1 MNQSSNWRPL
11 AALLAALVSVSV
23 HGDEVT
29 GKVIDLGS
37 GNGLPGVLISIRD
50 LKDHEVAS
58 GSTDGVGAYS
68 VTVPKRPTLPLT
80 AQFRK
85 PNFVT
90 DPTLLTIKQTKT
102 AQDSVTMVQSEGTTA
117 YYNQAIAELEQDTS
131 AGQRWQKAWAVASLP
146 DANQQLVKAKLGAS
160 GHTDI
165 VNDVNKARQTQEV
178 IAAVSKNVSDGG
190 LPHVAVLPNNAS
202 RLVAI
207 VPDSTSR
214 VQVAKVQSV
223 LDDAKGK
230 ADVQGQDVYLLKQRA
245 IRNNSAALR

>member
-1 MNQSSNWRPL
+1 MKRSSNWRPL
-11 AALLAALVSVSV
+11 AALLAALVSAAV

-37 GNGLPGVLISIRD
+37 SRGLPGVLISIRD

-68 VTVPKRPTLPLT
+68 VAIPKGQTLPMT

-85 PNFVT
+85 PNFVS

-102 AQDSVTMVQSEGTTA
+102 AQDSVSMVQSEGTTA
-117 YYNQAIAELEQDTS
+117 YYNRAVAELEQDTS
-131 AGQRWQKAWAVASLP
+131 AAQRWQKAWAVASLP
-146 DANQQLVKAKLGAS
+146 DADQQLVKAQLATN

-178 IAAVSKNVSDGG
+178 IAAVSRNVRDGG
-190 LPHVAVLPNNAS
+190 LPHVAVLPNNS
-202 RLVAI
+202 SKLVAI

-214 VQVAKVQSV
+214 VQFAKVQSV
-223 LDDAKGK
+223 LNDAKEK
-230 ADVQGQDVYLLKQRA
+230 ADLQGQGVYLLKPEA